1 MEQRSMKHYK
11 YLSAVLT
18 VVASISAGAAQ
29 NAFAV
34 GPAASALSDKE
45 KLGQILYF
53 DTNLSINRNQSCAS
67 CHTPPSFVDPA
78 NAADPANA
86 VVSAGSD
93 ISLHG
98 GRNAPSAGYAAFSPA
113 FQWNGANG
121 VYVGGQFWDGRAFS
135 LTEQAKGPFLNPV
148 EMAMP
153 SKAAVLKRIAGQENP
168 NFNKYRVLFK
178 SVFNVKLEQLL
189 QPGSNVETDAL
200 YHMTADAIAAF
211 EKTGVFNQ
219 FSSKFDYYLAGKA
232 VLSAAEVNG
241 LALYEGKAACS
252 ACHTS
257 ARQTAPDGSVMP
269 PLFTDF
275 TYDNIGIPKSTN
287 PLLINN
293 PVDNGL
299 GARADI
305 AAKDPNGAQIGKF
318 KVMSLRNIAVTAPY
332 GHNGFFASLEQI
344 IHFYN
349 TRDVALERWPA
360 PEVAQNLN
368 VAELGNLGLTA
379 GEEADLVAFLKTLT
393 DGYGEPLNKFA
404 FPPSP

>member
-1 MEQRSMKHYK
+1 MKHYK
-11 YLSAVLT
+11 YLSAVFT
-18 VVASISAGAAQ
+18 VVASLSAGAAQ

-34 GPAASALSDKE
+34 GPAASVLSDKE

-78 NAADPANA
+78 NTADPANA

-113 FQWNGANG
+113 FQWLGLFG
-121 VYVGGQFWDGRAFS
+121 VYIGGQFWDGRAFS
-135 LTEQAKGPFLNPV
+135 LTEQAKSPFLNPV

-153 SKAAVLKRIAGQENP
+153 SKIAVLKRIADHENP
-168 NFNKYRVLFK
+168 NYNKYRGLFK
-178 SVFNVKLEQLL
+178 SVFNVKLELL
-189 QPGSNVETDAL
+189 AQPSSNVETDAL

-232 VLSAAEVNG
+232 VLSTSEANG
-241 LALYEGKAACS
+241 LALFQGKANCS
-252 ACHTS
+252 VCHPS
-257 ARQTAPDGSVMP
+257 APQPAPDGSVMP
-269 PLFTDF
+269 PLFTHF
-275 TYDNIGIPKSTN
+275 TYDNIGIPKSTH

-305 AAKDPNGAQIGKF
+305 AAKDPKGAQIGKF
-318 KVMSLRNIAVTAPY
+318 KIMSLRNIAATAPY
-332 GHNGFFASLEQI
+332 GHNGYFASLEQI
-344 IHFYN
+344 VHFYN

-368 VAELGNLGLTA
+368 VTELGNLGLTA
-379 GEEADLVAFLKTLT
+379 GEETDLVAFLKTLT
-393 DGYGEPLNKFA
+393 DGYGEPLNMFA
-404 FPPSP
+404 FPPPP